1 MLPPTSHSPSLK
13 KEKGDGYYFEDYLKA
28 QKKRN
33 VRQIVCYAKRYA
45 TTVLETRDASILT
58 TLPSATRLHVM
69 EALAAYSKHKGSY
82 QRWQEIRKAYSLKW
96 TSDNASLHA
105 MQRFFNPDLSLN
117 VMIQKIKEMVRLLP
131 L

>member
-1 MLPPTSHSPSLK
+1 MFPPTSHSPSLK
-13 KEKGDGYYFEDYLKA
+13 KEKGGGYYFEDYLKA

-45 TTVLETRDASILT
+45 TTVLETGDASILT

-82 QRWQEIRKAYSLKW
+82 
-96 TSDNASLHA
+96 
-105 MQRFFNPDLSLN
+105 
-117 VMIQKIKEMVRLLP
+117 
-131 L
+131 